1 MLPSAAQPSA
11 ARQLTWFGEGMT
23 MGDCPK
29 LEWELPGLTW
39 FWPLGEEAA
48 RASLATECAEG

>member
-1 MLPSAAQPSA
+1 
-11 ARQLTWFGEGMT
+11 